1 MENIT
6 LQEKTAIQNEQQS
19 KTADEIIK
27 DIINLLISNN
37 DMSFYY
43 GKEILLE
50 TIRVLGR
57 TPFNHE

>member
-37 DMSFYY
+37 DMSFHY

-50 TIRVLGR
+50 TIRALGR